1 MQLKDVN
8 YLTMLAR
15 MEVSQEE
22 QEALL
27 HDLQAI
33 LTYIDQVTT
42 AKVSGYSDVA
52 PVHHNIVR
60 EDVVTTETGM
70 YTELMLEQVVDRQ
83 DNFVKVKK
91 IL

>member
-1 MQLKDVN
+1 MDIKDVN

-42 AKVSGYSDVA
+42 AKIPEHNDAA
-52 PVHHNIVR
+52 PAHHNIVR
-60 EDVVTTETGM
+60 EDVVTTETGS
-70 YTELMLEQVVDRQ
+70 YTELMLEQAVDVD

>member
-1 MQLKDVN
+1 MEIKDVN

-42 AKVSGYSDVA
+42 AQIPGHNDQA
-52 PVHHNIVR
+52 PAHHNIVR
-60 EDVVTTETGM
+60 EDVVTTETGI
-70 YTELMLEQVVDRQ
+70 YTQLLLEQTVDQQ